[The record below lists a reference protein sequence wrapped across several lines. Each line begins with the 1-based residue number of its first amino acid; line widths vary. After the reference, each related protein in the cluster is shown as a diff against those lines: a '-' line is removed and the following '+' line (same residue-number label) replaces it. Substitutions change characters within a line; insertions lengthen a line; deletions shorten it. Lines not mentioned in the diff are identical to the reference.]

1 MKHEFQS
8 STPWHAGEIALQKSI
23 GVSERMADVGRHVI
37 RDHLIE
43 QHQFFY
49 PLLPMV
55 VLGSVD
61 GGGDAWATV
70 RSSYP
75 GFMQA
80 VDDRLLHLE
89 LKRDALDPAEA
100 GMDEGKAIGML
111 GIDLGTRR
119 RNRLNGVILR
129 DETGFGVRVEQSFGN
144 CPRYIQLRGAYYAG
158 DPTVPSEVPPVIRN
172 TMDEAMQGLI
182 QRADA
187 FFVAS
192 YADLDNGHRQ
202 VDVSHRGGPSGFVR
216 IDGESLI
223 IPDYAGNQFFNT
235 LGNIAVNPRAGLT
248 FVDFETGGL
257 LQLTGDAVVI
267 DDAAEVN
274 SLQGAERIW
283 RFTPRKASWRAGVL
297 PLRWDFREWSPNS
310 SRLAG

>member
-1 MKHEFQS
+1 MEHEPQS
-8 STPWHAGEIALQKSI
+8 DTPWHAGEIALQKSI

-55 VLGSVD
+55 ILGSVD
-61 GGGDAWATV
+61 STGDAWATV
-70 RSSYP
+70 RSGYP

-80 VDDRLLHLE
+80 VDDRHLHLE
-89 LKRDALDPAEA
+89 LMRDTLDPAEA
-100 GMDEGKAIGML
+100 GMNDGNAIGML

-119 RNRLNGVILR
+119 RNRLNGNILR
-129 DETGFGVRVEQSFGN
+129 DTVGFGVGVEQSFGN
-144 CPRYIQLRGAYYAG
+144 CPKYIQLRGAYFAG
-158 DPTVPSEVPPVIRN
+158 DPTVSSEVLPVTRD
-172 TMDEAMQGLI
+172 TMDEEMRGLI
-182 QRADA
+182 QRADT

-192 YADLDNGHRQ
+192 YVDRDNGHRQ

-216 IDGESLI
+216 IDGGALI

-267 DDAAEVN
+267 DKTAAIN
-274 SLQGAERIW
+274 SLPGAERLW
-283 RFTPRKASWRAGVL
+283 RFTPRKVSWRAGVV